1 MPQPSYT
8 NICYLN
14 KTRRRITE
22 DCCNRFSADKESML
36 VGCRYQGKLEKY
48 SIAPEMPLLVTKN
61 MRHHNLFNNQE
72 CKINNFNE
80 SGVVV
85 EDEEHN
91 MITLKLMEF
100 RDGFIPAFCCTVYK
114 YQGGTIDRPYNIY
127 DANQMD
133 RKQMYTALSRTTKL
147 EYIRI
152 DKPARY
158 YCKPKEYPSE
168 VVNSYFN
175 DDYHNGQV
183 YEISFELIDKLY
195 VGCSIRNLQH
205 RLDEHINDK
214 KSTVYKYR
222 NMKPTILP
230 IICCPCRDRKE
241 LNKVEAE
248 HIHYY
253 ATKYGDRLLN
263 KQHVSKLQPK
273 PKIHHAEIENEQ
285 QLRQRLREKFGDKIK
300 IKDDP
305 VNKLLYYD
313 VKIDGKRYATKAR
326 YNEQSKEEAL
336 TKITAKQQQLID
348 ELTIEFN

>member
-1 MPQPSYT
+1 
-8 NICYLN
+8 
-14 KTRRRITE
+14 
-22 DCCNRFSADKESML
+22 
-36 VGCRYQGKLEKY
+36 
-48 SIAPEMPLLVTKN
+48 MPLLVTKN
-61 MRHHNLFNNQE
+61 MRQHNLFNNQE
-72 CKINNFNE
+72 CKINTFDENE
-80 SGVVV
+80 VVV

-91 MITLKLMEF
+91 MITMKLSEF
-100 RDGFIPAFCCTVYK
+100 RDCFIPAFCCTVYK
-114 YQGGTIDRPYNIY
+114 YHGGTIDRPYNIY
-127 DANQMD
+127 DANQME

-158 YCKPKEYPSE
+158 YSKAKEYPSV
-168 VVNSYFN
+168 VVNGYFN

-195 VGCSIRNLQH
+195 VGCSIRNLQQ

-214 KSTVYKYR
+214 KSAVYKYR
-222 NMKPTILP
+222 NMKPTIQP

-248 HIHYY
+248 HIHHY
-253 ATKYGDRLLN
+253 AIKYGNRLLN

-285 QLRQRLREKFGDKIK
+285 QLRQRLRDKFGDKIK
-300 IKDDP
+300 IKYDP
-305 VNKLLYYD
+305 MNKLLYYD

-326 YNEQSKEEAL
+326 YTEQSEEEAMS
-336 TKITAKQQQLID
+336 KITKNQQQLID